1 MAECYLCGQDSSN
14 KIDKTKPTVSNNVA
28 LLDSTGNIIDSG
40 KQLTPEG
47 IGADA
52 AGTGIYTSFNMIP
65 ENADLNDYTACGHYA
80 CGSYTTAQT
89 ITNIPF
95 KDAFCL
101 VVYSST
107 GNTDDT
113 GVISGKAWRY
123 RLQRLISY
131 TGNEY
136 VRSVR
141 TNGSGE
147 ITYDNWS
154 KLLLEADWPSLKSE
168 ITLSSLGAE
177 SLISRG
183 AYFGDLNAVGNSSG
197 TLYDNSV
204 VWFSTSN
211 GTTNAPVD
219 GYGYCMT
226 WSNGGGY
233 VQQLVYIDGS
243 QYTRMYYDAG
253 SGNRWYAWIPSNNY
267 VINSQNTSDKIYIS
281 YKTSGLDPV
290 ELEAL
295 AGFDKSGNIANA
307 DNMSVAG
314 IVCNYLGFASDGG
327 GIGTQNDPIN
337 VAYNLSSIRFGY
349 WTPVATG
356 ASTHSYQ
363 SGWYLIIGGTC
374 IIGWYVYFSFAGSTT
389 SRFTIEGCPFVPL
402 AVSGGGGGCSGYT
415 AANNII
421 FTGYEIQKNGKIYAV
436 GQETSTSSPNRWQ
449 SNNIFQKASGDA
461 SSYGTIAFKITP
473 VAD

>member
-1 MAECYLCGQDSSN
+1 MAECYLCCQDSQN
-14 KIDKTKPTVSNNVA
+14 KMDKTKPAAANNVA
-28 LLDSTGNIIDSG
+28 LLDSNGNVIDSG

-47 IGADA
+47 IGADQ
-52 AGTGIYTSFNMIP
+52 AGTGLYSSFTNIP

-80 CGSYTTAQT
+80 CEPSSTAQT

-101 VVYSST
+101 IVYNST

-123 RLQRLISY
+123 RLQRFISY
-131 TGNEY
+131 TGIEY

-147 ITYDNWS
+147 ITYDNWF
-154 KLLLEADWPSLKSE
+154 KLLSENDWPALKSE

-204 VWFSTSN
+204 VWFSTRN

-233 VQQLVYIDGS
+233 IQQLVYLDGS
-243 QYTRMYYDAG
+243 QYTRMYYDGG
-253 SGNRWYAWIPSNNY
+253 SGNQWHDWIPSNNY
-267 VINSQNTSDKIYIS
+267 VINSKDTSDKIYIA
-281 YKTSGLDPV
+281 YKNSGLASV
-290 ELEAL
+290 ELKAL
-295 AGFDKSGNIANA
+295 AGFDNDGNIANA

-314 IVCNYLGFASDGG
+314 IVCQYLGFASNGG
-327 GIGTQNDPIN
+327 GVGTQGDPAN
-337 VAYNLSSIRFGY
+337 VAYNLSSIRFGT
-349 WTPVATG
+349 WTPVISG
-356 ASTHSYQ
+356 ASSHLKQ
-363 SGWYLIIGGTC
+363 SGWYLTIGGTC
-374 IIGWYVYFSFAGSTT
+374 IIGWYAYGRFAGSTT
-389 SRFTIEGCPFVPL
+389 TRFSIQGCPFTPL
-402 AVSGGGGGCSGYT
+402 EISGGGGGCSGYT
-415 AANNII
+415 SANNII
-421 FTGYEIQKNGKIYAV
+421 FTGYEIRENANIYAV
-436 GQETSTSSPNRWQ
+436 GQETSTSSTHRWQ
-449 SNNIFQKASGDA
+449 SINIYQKASGDT

-473 VAD
+473 VSD